1 MLCLQQQATWVEG
14 AYTLQVRLIRYN
26 NDEHRLSGG
35 ECCDVTALIADG
47 SGIGSGYDECSPDGC
62 LSCSCDNRFAFCL
75 RPSDSELDDENAAA
89 ASENADPC
97 SLGKV
102 SIANYISNDNFS
114 FAEIKFTTIIEFTGT
129 AWQVN

>member
-1 MLCLQQQATWVEG
+1 MLCLQQQATRVEG

-75 RPSDSELDDENAAA
+75 RPSDSELD
-89 ASENADPC
+89 PC
-97 SLGKV
+97 
-102 SIANYISNDNFS
+102 
-114 FAEIKFTTIIEFTGT
+114 TGPEQRT
-129 AWQVN
+129 CARG